1 MRPHPFAWT
10 PLVFGVLFLLV
21 LAGWISL
28 ETDLLTTDQ
37 VRLAGPIT
45 LIVLGLLGVALTFR
59 RKK

>member
-1 MRPHPFAWT
+1 MRSHPFAWT

-21 LAGWISL
+21 LAGWVSL

>member
-1 MRPHPFAWT
+1 MRSHPFAWT

-21 LAGWISL
+21 LAGWVSL

-37 VRLAGPIT
+37 VRLAGPIA